1 MPLSH
6 PEVCR
11 EELEAEEKRRRLV
24 ELEGALFVPL
34 SLVDLCVRLV
44 RRLGTLESA
53 FWEGIERH
61 RLPTVLADTLKA
73 ARPLKA
79 PPSLLFFCIH
89 LLQIIINIYLDLL
102 YSISNRIQKKQI
114 NKILNNSVFVGR
126 VAAVR
131 GGGHELGCARAHPGL
146 VLPRTCHHDLLMC
159 IFIFSSS
166 VNDRDGGPGLG
177 HRCTRPS

>member
-44 RRLGTLESA
+44 RRLATLESA

-79 PPSLLFFCIH
+79 PPYLNLYLNKYSL
-89 LLQIIINIYLDLL
+89 IIINEL
-102 YSISNRIQKKQI
+102 
-114 NKILNNSVFVGR
+114 KIGFCGACSGR
-126 VAAVR
+126 
-131 GGGHELGCARAHPGL
+131 
-146 VLPRTCHHDLLMC
+146 
-159 IFIFSSS
+159 
-166 VNDRDGGPGLG
+166 
-177 HRCTRPS
+177 TRWWP

>member
-1 MPLSH
+1 MQYHPAYTDVKGEVDPWWRRWLMPLSH

-24 ELEGALFVPL
+24 EVEGALFVPL

-44 RRLGTLESA
+44 RRLATLESA

-79 PPSLLFFCIH
+79 P
-89 LLQIIINIYLDLL
+89 LL
-102 YSISNRIQKKQI
+102 YCYFF
-114 NKILNNSVFVGR
+114 VF
-126 VAAVR
+126 
-131 GGGHELGCARAHPGL
+131 
-146 VLPRTCHHDLLMC
+146 
-159 IFIFSSS
+159 IY
-166 VNDRDGGPGLG
+166 
-177 HRCTRPS
+177 